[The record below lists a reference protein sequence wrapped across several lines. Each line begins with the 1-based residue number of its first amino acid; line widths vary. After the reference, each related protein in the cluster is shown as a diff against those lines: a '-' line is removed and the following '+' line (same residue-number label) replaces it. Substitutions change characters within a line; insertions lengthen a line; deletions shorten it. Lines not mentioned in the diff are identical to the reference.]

1 MASLLAT
8 FASCLNSVS
17 LNFNSAR
24 CRALLA
30 FERAVERT
38 VIFVAA
44 AVKIGRSPSPISP
57 PLPPTKTAP
66 MLLPTSPTELYQ
78 APASFSLIC
87 ILLFGIFLLSI
98 CTTLHKSGILLTAIK
113 GTSTPLKAFA
123 GTSKRYSFSIF
134 VLLPLFIAGD
144 IIQFY
149 SNHVALHAWL
159 KKGRIRRASLLF
171 WRSPG
176 TIWLLLKSYGRIVGG
191 LVAQTPRYGSILD
204 IYASPLPN
212 PSFLLHPDVSWY
224 NIPEMLRTALPGR
237 NVFVDVWTTRRSF
250 WGSNEWRPILH
261 AAAVD
266 PNLLRLVGGLGAG
279 GFGTVVK
286 ARYEQTVVAIKKVPK
301 GRPGLRSKWAWDSFR
316 WEVLVHSLMA
326 GHPAF
331 PSLHGVFHGP
341 EDFFLV
347 MECGGQSLV
356 DVDPFSR
363 GRVEALAYLG
373 QTILALHALHKKGV
387 VHGDLKP
394 DNLVLDSN
402 GNVLIIDYGIALVF
416 DDLPDVTQYPLWH
429 ALRDA
434 DGDTFPILWTEAA
447 NPDTRRI
454 RGGTP
459 GYISPSA
466 GPNFELPCSYGADFY
481 ALGVM
486 AHEWL
491 TGVLP
496 DVSTGSWVPD
506 PAHGLSNIDIDFVRG
521 LLTVDGPIRFEDY
534 EDLKGHPVWADM
546 PSWEELAGL
555 YYDLA

>member
-8 FASCLNSVS
+8 VVLCLNSVS
-17 LNFNSAR
+17 SHLNTAR
-24 CRALLA
+24 CRVLLA

-38 VIFVAA
+38 VIVVAA
-44 AVKIGRSPSPISP
+44 AVVKIGRTPSPISP
-57 PLPPTKTAP
+57 SPPTKTAP
-66 MLLPTSPTELYQ
+66 MWLPASPTDLYQ
-78 APASFSLIC
+78 SPASFNLIC
-87 ILLFGIFLLSI
+87 VIISGAFLISAVTFILKTGF
-98 CTTLHKSGILLTAIK
+98 LLTALNRLLHLL
-113 GTSTPLKAFA
+113 TAFTA
-123 GTSKRYSFSIF
+123 TSKRFTINIF
-134 VLLPLFIAGD
+134 ILLALLIAGD
-144 IIQFY
+144 TTRLYI
-149 SNHVALHAWL
+149 ALHVWL
-159 KKGRIRRASLLF
+159 KKGRIRRLLLLL
-171 WRSPG
+171 WCSAG
-176 TIWLLLKSYGRIVGG
+176 SIWLLLKPYGRIVGA

-204 IYASPLPN
+204 IYTSPLPN

-224 NIPEMLRTALPGR
+224 NIPEMLSTALPGR
-237 NVFVDVWTTRRSF
+237 NVFVDVWTTRRNF
-250 WGSNEWRPILH
+250 WGSNEWSPILH
-261 AAAVD
+261 AAAVN

-286 ARYEQTVVAIKKVPK
+286 ARYEQAVVAIKKVPR

-326 GHPAF
+326 SHPAF

-341 EDFFLV
+341 EDFFLM

-363 GRVEALAYLG
+363 GR
-373 QTILALHALHKKGV
+373 ILALHALHKRGV

-394 DNLVLDSN
+394 DDLVLDSN

-429 ALRDA
+429 ALRDD

-447 NPDTRRI
+447 NPDARRI

-466 GPNFELPCSYGADFY
+466 GPNFELRCSYGADFY
-481 ALGVM
+481 ALSVM

-521 LLTVDGPIRFEDY
+521 LLTVDGPMRFEDY
-534 EDLKGHPVWADM
+534 EDLKGHPIWSDM
-546 PSWEELAGL
+546 LSWEELAGL
-555 YYDLA
+555 YYDLV